1 MRYTLVIG
9 NRNYSSWSMRAW
21 LLLRFL
27 DLDFAEIGIALYRA
41 EARAEV
47 QALGGETGLV
57 PVLIDGETAIW
68 DTLAITET
76 LFETHRQVW
85 PADPHLRA
93 RARSYCGEVHSG
105 FNALREA
112 MPVNTRAR
120 NRRARITPAVEA
132 DIARACAIWS
142 GAGRYAGEPWL
153 FGPFCAADIMFA
165 PVAARFRTYGV
176 DVPAAAQP
184 YYQALLAHPLVAEWC
199 ALGADEEAVIPI
211 FELPES
217 AES

>member
-9 NRNYSSWSMRAW
+9 NKNYSSWSMRAW

-27 DLDFAEIGIALYRA
+27 DLDFEEIGIALYRT

-76 LFETHRQVW
+76 LFESHKQVW

-112 MPVNTRAR
+112 MPVNTRGR
-120 NRRARITPAVEA
+120 DRLARITPAVET

-142 GAGRYAGEPWL
+142 TAGRYSDEPWL
-153 FGPFCAADIMFA
+153 FGAFCAADIMFA

-176 DVPAAAQP
+176 DIPPEARS
-184 YYQALLAHPLVAEWC
+184 YYEALLDYPLVEEWF
-199 ALGADEEAVIPI
+199 ALGAAEETTIPI
-211 FELPES
+211 FEMPEK
-217 AES
+217 AAP